1 MDLKKVGCE
10 NGNWIHAITKV
21 LDIASGS
28 RLQTPKFLEAS
39 LPSSSGRIGKCEDL
53 L

>member
-10 NGNWIHAITKV
+10 NENWIHAITKV
-21 LDIASGS
+21 LVIDSGP
-28 RLQTPKFLEAS
+28 RLQTPNCLEAS
-39 LPSSSGRIGKCEDL
+39 VISSSGRVGNCENL